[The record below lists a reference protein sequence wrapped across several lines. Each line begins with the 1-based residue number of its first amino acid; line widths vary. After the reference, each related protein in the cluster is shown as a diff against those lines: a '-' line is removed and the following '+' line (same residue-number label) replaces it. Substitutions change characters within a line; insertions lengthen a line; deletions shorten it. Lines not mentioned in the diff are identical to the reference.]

1 MATNTNYDTAGVH
14 LLVFVVLCNLTL
26 NNIGLLERYKILF
39 QVSVRGHLYWFSSYD
54 TDLGTCGCNNF
65 CV

>member
-39 QVSVRGHLYWFSSYD
+39 LGFSVWSFVL
-54 TDLGTCGCNNF
+54 
-65 CV
+65 V